1 MTATTLNRADRRAL
15 ARAASRQATPRR
27 VPRNRL
33 APLVVLENARPHE
46 PGEQAGEHLMT
57 RASFERLV
65 DGSADTDD
73 FDRVAMVINMVKV
86 RAMEID
92 ATLADM
98 LERAQDA
105 MGRCKTRYYSH
116 GRFGFDGQGLELMR
130 EAIGAAEAIIDASS
144 PLQMRTA
151 RDVVADQ
158 LYGNG
163 TAARLKAH
171 ASAVALRSAQGG
183 RP

>member
-1 MTATTLNRADRRAL
+1 MTATATNRAQRRQL
-15 ARAASRQATPRR
+15 ARASRRAPKRQ
-27 VPRNRL
+27 PRNPLAAL
-33 APLVVLENARPHE
+33 APLVVLENARPYDA
-46 PGEQAGEHLMT
+46 GEQAGEHIVT
-57 RASFERLV
+57 RAALERLV

-73 FDRVAMVINMVKV
+73 FDRVAMVIGMVKV

-116 GRFGFDGQGLELMR
+116 GRFGFDGQGQGLALVR
-130 EAIGAAEAIIDASS
+130 DAIDACEAIIDASS

-151 RDVVADQ
+151 RDVVADL

-171 ASAVALRSAQGG
+171 ASAIAARRGQ
-183 RP
+183 P